1 MANAKKNSPVEK
13 IALQCTEC
21 KQKNYTTRKNRRN
34 IAGKLELRSKMFK
47 KIGRYFKESFAEMK
61 KVSWPGRTEVLQSAK
76 IVIIST
82 IAFALILGLVDFILL
97 RGLYLIF

>member
-1 MANAKKNSPVEK
+1 
-13 IALQCTEC
+13 
-21 KQKNYTTRKNRRN
+21 
-34 IAGKLELRSKMFK
+34 MFK

-97 RGLYLIF
+97 NKWLKVGTSYIHIPVTSRRSRELFSSSGRWTVSLL

>member
-1 MANAKKNSPVEK
+1 
-13 IALQCTEC
+13 
-21 KQKNYTTRKNRRN
+21 
-34 IAGKLELRSKMFK
+34 MFK
-47 KIGRYFKESFAEMK
+47 KIGRYFNESFADMK

>member
-1 MANAKKNSPVEK
+1 
-13 IALQCTEC
+13 
-21 KQKNYTTRKNRRN
+21 
-34 IAGKLELRSKMFK
+34 MFK

-61 KVSWPGRTEVLQSAK
+61 KVSWPGRAEVLQSAK